1 MRQLGTSVDAHY
13 RLEAGREDMT
23 QARLNVD
30 LPPGPWI
37 AEVSRR
43 HPEATFQVLTAL
55 PAEERGI
62 ALVQIYASELDG
74 ILEKISTHKTVLEC
88 TQLQRTEATA
98 TIQIETS
105 SPTILAAAK
114 QAGISVEMPVEI
126 RDGVATVDVAGAHEK
141 LSALG
146 EQFEAM
152 GLEFDVEY
160 VHERRHPEQLLT
172 YRQQE
177 VLRTAVEMGYYDTP
191 RKCTLT
197 ELAEELA
204 IAKSTCSDILHRI
217 EETIVKQ
224 FLEDLPPLIGGDSDT
239 TESARLRRE

>member
-1 MRQLGTSVDAHY
+1 MPDHSSPVDAHY
-13 RLEAGREDMT
+13 RLESRREDMT
-23 QARLNVD
+23 QARLNVT

-37 AEVSRR
+37 AEISRR
-43 HPEATFQVLTAL
+43 HPEVTFRVLTAI
-55 PAEERGI
+55 PAEGRGI
-62 ALVQIYASELDG
+62 ALVQIHAPDPDA
-74 ILEKISTHKTVLEC
+74 ILAEVTDHETVIDCST
-88 TQLQRTEATA
+88 LQRTEATA
-98 TIQIETS
+98 TIQIETAT
-105 SPTILAAAK
+105 PVILPAAK

-224 FLEDLPPLIGGDSDT
+224 FLEDLPPLIGGDAET
-239 TESARLRRE
+239 TESARIRRE